1 MILNRGQ
8 ALEVIMCLRCLLVG
22 CLWTQPT
29 RVRLGSETLLCQRCS
44 RCASKRY
51 RPDDGQA

>member
-1 MILNRGQ
+1 
-8 ALEVIMCLRCLLVG
+8 MCLRCLLVG